1 MVTLHIVYT
10 LQACDQIL
18 YNKILTI
25 KKYRIYILYTMTWP
39 YMQFYVY
46 LFFIIFCCYF
56 VSNVNIFFPI
66 LTIL

>member
-25 KKYRIYILYTMTWP
+25 KKYRIYIYIIYNDMAIHAILRLFILY
-39 YMQFYVY
+39 YFLL
-46 LFFIIFCCYF
+46 LFCQ
-56 VSNVNIFFPI
+56 
-66 LTIL
+66 